1 MDLRRQSRCIQV
13 IIFSTAES
21 PVTVCHGHW
30 QHDQKHVSFSKTL
43 SHKESSKIEVITT
56 PQSLWP
62 TFHPKRIAWS
72 ITYRDGWWMLGDL
85 MDTWWLPVV
94 LDSLSSPA
102 FSHSALAALQLIKS
116 QVPSPTEG
124 PPGGGPTL
132 EQLGFFWLLDVREKP
147 RSLKVTWEI
156 FSDSLSFNKFDI
168 PTFLRFQL
176 RCYDSSKHIMKPGH
190 TYTLVLV
197 GWRHSP
203 VYFSFRGA

>member
-62 TFHPKRIAWS
+62 TFHPKKITWL

-85 MDTWWLPVV
+85 MATCCLRFLELPRV
-94 LDSLSSPA
+94 LSLSFSCFAVDKISSA
-102 FSHSALAALQLIKS
+102 FSHRR
-116 QVPSPTEG
+116 PSWRRNVGTAGLFLTAWCER
-124 PPGGGPTL
+124 
-132 EQLGFFWLLDVREKP
+132 EAQIFESHLGNILWLSE
-147 RSLKVTWEI
+147 
-156 FSDSLSFNKFDI
+156 F
-168 PTFLRFQL
+168 
-176 RCYDSSKHIMKPGH
+176 
-190 TYTLVLV
+190 
-197 GWRHSP
+197 
-203 VYFSFRGA
+203 